1 MVQMNI
7 RKYFLNENILP
18 AAVVGTINA
27 DTNFIEPYISLN
39 DLIYNV
45 QNKVN
50 EAACAILNAPDD
62 AEKLRSG
69 IAWEVLYNL
78 LTELQ
83 KI

>member
-1 MVQMNI
+1 MNI

-18 AAVVGTINA
+18 AAIIGTINA

-39 DLIYNV
+39 DLLYNI
-45 QNKVN
+45 QHKVN
-50 EAACAILNAPDD
+50 ETACSILNAPDD
-62 AEKLRSG
+62 AEKLRAEV
-69 IAWEVLYNL
+69 AWEILYNL

>member
-1 MVQMNI
+1 MTT
-7 RKYFLNENILP
+7 RKYFINEYILP
-18 AAVVGTINA
+18 ACIVGTVNS
-27 DTNFIEPYISLN
+27 DTNFIEPFISLN

-45 QNKVN
+45 QNKAN

-62 AEKLRSG
+62 AEKLR
-69 IAWEVLYNL
+69 AEVNWEILYNL